1 MKKSTSLFLFV
12 TAMAVVGCS
21 SGETPVET
29 VQVKTEPNATAPA
42 DSMQGA
48 IQSNPGMPQVAKD
61 ALLKKK

>member
-1 MKKSTSLFLFV
+1 MKKSISLLLFV
-12 TAMAVVGCS
+12 TAISVVGCS

-48 IQSNPGMPQVAKD
+48 IQNNPGMPQVAKD
-61 ALLKKK
+61 ALLKKR